1 MSKFKDV
8 TDNQGLGLAK
18 MARAKRLSRQL
29 WADAEEDGTFSRVL
43 DAIRDGEPIITG
55 TRIIPPIDARIHI
68 VKVRKLRL
76 DREWQ
81 EALRAAGPNGSD
93 ENVRQVGHLY
103 LPTGTGVAE
112 EEEHILLN
120 YPNGGGGRWADALAW
135 AREFKLTPNDP
146 RRVFGMT
153 EQNTNLHRKL
163 HRNLGVKPMFV
174 IAPIECRFDH
184 HRRACCTWWE
194 DAKRTTSLSWTGF
207 FGGAT
212 DWFSF
217 RK

>member
-1 MSKFKDV
+1 MFKNV
-8 TDNQGLGLAK
+8 TDNQGLGFAR
-18 MARAKRLSRQL
+18 MARAKGISRQQL
-29 WADAEEDGTFSRVL
+29 AVAEEDGTIGRFL
-43 DAIRDGEPIITG
+43 DGIKAGLPIIIG
-55 TRIIPPIDARIHI
+55 PLIIPPLGARICT
-68 VKVRKLRL
+68 VKVKKLRL

-103 LPTGTGVAE
+103 LPTGTGVVE

-120 YPNGGGGRWADALAW
+120 YPNGGGRWVDALAW
-135 AREFKLTPNDP
+135 AAEFKLTPNDP
-146 RRVFGMT
+146 RRVFGMA
-153 EQNTNLHRKL
+153 EQNTNLHRNL
-163 HRNLGVKPMFV
+163 HRKLVVKPMFV

-184 HRRACCTWWE
+184 DRRACCAWWE
-194 DAKRTTSLSWTGF
+194 DAKRATSLSWTGF